1 MDIREEKEFYTHIWQ
16 QNRMLN
22 NGCGTFLYIVSIVL
36 AVMLLA
42 SCATRTKI
50 EYRDRDVNH
59 YITNTVHD
67 TVMVKEKDST
77 YHKIEVRNDTVF
89 DTKYVEKTK
98 WRDHIVEKHDT
109 CYRDSVLTEYKE
121 TTKEVV
127 KYPKTFWWLLGISII
142 SIIFAFIKLLRWLRI
157 I

>member
-1 MDIREEKEFYTHIWQ
+1 MT
-16 QNRMLN
+16 NG
-22 NGCGTFLYIVSIVL
+22 GCGTPLYIIILFVIAL
-36 AVMLLA
+36 FFT

-127 KYPKTFWWLLGISII
+127 KYPKTYWYFLAISVI
-142 SIIFAFIKLLRWLRI
+142 SIIFAIVKLVRWLRVI
-157 I
+157 